1 VAVDSNR
8 NRILKL
14 LAKDPKYRRKFGT
27 VGPTASIK
35 KQLGSTKYLDTQ
47 RMEAILL
54 KKRKKLLKN
63 EKNKPNQILDKVFD
77 FADQYQQDPMALSA
91 SLLVVAKTIYLDILG
106 PEQTSEMFYAFAQD
120 LENHKYEKATIH

>member
-1 VAVDSNR
+1 
-8 NRILKL
+8 
-14 LAKDPKYRRKFGT
+14 
-27 VGPTASIK
+27 
-35 KQLGSTKYLDTQ
+35 
-47 RMEAILL
+47 MEVTLQ
-54 KKRKKLLKN
+54 KREKKLLKN

-120 LENHKYEKATIH
+120 LENHEYEKATIH